1 MPSRPGPVCADST
14 GPISLTIVGGV
25 PKTSVQRSISR
36 RHSSGALMCWAAQ
49 ASAPESLRWRA

>member
-14 GPISLTIVGGV
+14 GPISLTIVGGR
-25 PKTSVQRSISR
+25 PYTSLQRSIS
-36 RHSSGALMCWAAQ
+36 SWSASGALMCCALQ